1 MTFAGTSVLL
11 VEDNPNDVFL
21 VQRAFRKANI
31 AAPLHVVT
39 DGDAAVQYLAGEEEY
54 HDRTQHPLPILILLD
69 LKLPRRSGSEVLD
82 WLKQQPVLKRIPV
95 VVLTA
100 SNESIDVNQI
110 YDLGVNAYMVK
121 PVMFDELVQ
130 IVSTL
135 NLHWL
140 ILNEHPQVDSP

>member
-1 MTFAGTSVLL
+1 MTLIGTSVLL

-21 VQRAFRKANI
+21 IQRAFRKANI
-31 AAPLHVVT
+31 TAPLQVVT
-39 DGDAAVQYLAGEEEY
+39 DGDAAVQYLAGQEHY
-54 HDRTQHPLPILILLD
+54 HDRAQHPLPALILLD
-69 LKLPRRSGSEVLD
+69 LKLPRRSGIEVLN
-82 WLKQQPVLKRIPV
+82 WLKQQPELKRIPV

-100 SNESIDVNQI
+100 SKESIDVNQV

-140 ILNEHPQVDSP
+140 ILNENPQVGSP